1 MKQKIAFI
9 ILTLLCSFYN
19 FSQIVTT
26 QFNTLI
32 QSNHNFGLA
41 NPLWDDVNCNMSYI
55 PTQVTTNGAAF
66 SFNFVNPGGNGF
78 KGYPSGTVGGF
89 KQGSTYYPGNVI
101 TSGLPVQISNLNQNL
116 RLKWKASQLNANDV
130 DDKWWATINVIF
142 DNTAP
147 NLEPIQANRDYDLV
161 IQLKSYEQE
170 DFTDVLSSGNNV
182 YWYYARNN
190 DNSLKTFDLFIDGN
204 LYQWAVRY
212 KFFSYPIGDPNEDK
226 NDKVHIKFIPI
237 NNNNVAPYLDHSLKL
252 FIDTTYDYL
261 QYVNLSPAEAILAQQ
276 KVADPNLWIKS
287 VSAGYEVYTGTF
299 TVKNDYFYTIID
311 NTLPSTPLNLIG
323 SEISGTFQLNWDN
336 ISDLDVDSYKVYR
349 ATNNGPF
356 QLIAQN
362 VYYPTFTD
370 TNFNNVNNYT
380 YYVVSQDRSF
390 NLSLP
395 SNQVFSSAI
404 TPQNMVAMMGTG
416 INLGNI
422 FSAPFEGNWAAPLT
436 EEYVDNVYRLG
447 FKHVRIPIRFDNQ
460 TTPFSSVTYTD
471 GFGNYIGSPSNYFV
485 NTTYLDRIEQIINW
499 CLARNLIAI
508 IDVHGDHWFWESFD
522 SSSSYYVTGNDR
534 LAKIDR
540 FKAIWRDISLRFQ
553 NKPDT
558 VLFEIM
564 NEPYFSMSAT
574 EVIDINT
581 QILSIIRATNPYR
594 NVIVTGG
601 GINSYQAPLQ
611 LSDSFLQSDN
621 HIIIT
626 FHYYQPFSF
635 TSSASANQNDNDWG
649 TNSDINNMEMHFNTV
664 QSWANSKNVAIYL
677 GEFGADNENGFD
689 YSTNAYGTNG
699 GPDVQ
704 SRYLYHYHVAKAAR
718 ERGFALAVWDA
729 GEKAGKSLYLNSTQN
744 WVKDV
749 RNAVLDAS
757 CTNEIFINNAN
768 VNCNYDYSWS
778 VDFGTGAS
786 GRLYNAKQVDYYLNT
801 PTLNVEVQSSNGN
814 FNNVIV
820 SNEIFTT
827 GIVVGQNYNVSCV
840 AKGDSNQEMKI
851 RVKMVVN
858 GSTIFLTSPAYLLT
872 NTFLPFT
879 YNFSIPN
886 NTSSVQVQILCGK
899 HTGNYYFDDFQVVS
913 TLSDEDFDNN
923 DSNFVIYPNPAQ
935 KYFQIANLEDVMNV
949 ELFSIDGKKIPLKNE
964 NNQFFFDALLNGIYI
979 LIIHT
984 NDKIITNKL
993 IIKN

>member
-1 MKQKIAFI
+1 MRKKIAH
-9 ILTLLCSFYN
+9 ILLFFLGFMYSY
-19 FSQIVTT
+19 SQIVTT
-26 QFNTLI
+26 QFNTII

-41 NPLWDDVNCNMSYI
+41 NPLWDDVNCSMSYI
-55 PTQVTTNGAAF
+55 PSQVATNGATF

-116 RLKWKASQLNANDV
+116 RLKWKVSQVNANDV

-147 NLEPIQANRDYDLV
+147 NLEPVQANRDYDLV
-161 IQLKSYEQE
+161 IQLKCYEQE
-170 DFTDVLSSGNNV
+170 NFTDVSSSGNDV

-212 KFFSYPIGDPNEDK
+212 KFFNYPIGDPNEDK

-252 FIDTTYDYL
+252 FINTSYDYL

-287 VSAGYEVYTGTF
+287 VSAGYEVYMGAF
-299 TVKNDYFYTIID
+299 TVKNDYFYTLID
-311 NTLPSTPLNLIG
+311 NIVPATPLNLIG
-323 SEISGTFQLNWDN
+323 SEVGGTFQLNWDN
-336 ISDLDVDSYKVYR
+336 IPDLDVDSYKVYR

-362 VYYPTFTD
+362 IYYPTFTD
-370 TNFNNVNNYT
+370 TNFNNVNNYK

-395 SNQVFSSAI
+395 SNQVFFSSI

-422 FSAPFEGNWAAPLT
+422 LSAPFEGNWAAPLT

-460 TTPFSSVTYTD
+460 TTPFSSVTYTNGSGD
-471 GFGNYIGSPSNYFV
+471 YIGSPSNYTV
-485 NTTYLDRIEQIINW
+485 NATYLDRIEQIIDW
-499 CLARNLIAI
+499 CIARNLIAI

-540 FKAIWRDISLRFQ
+540 FKAIWRDISVRFQ

-564 NEPYFSMSAT
+564 NEPFFSMSAA

-581 QILSIIRATNPYR
+581 QMLTVIRTTNPHR

-601 GINSYQAPLQ
+601 GLNSYQAPLQ
-611 LSDSFLQSDN
+611 LSDAFLQSDN
-621 HIIIT
+621 HLIAT

-635 TSSASANQNDNDWG
+635 TSSASATHTDNDWG
-649 TNSDINNMEMHFNTV
+649 TTTDINNMETHFNAV

-677 GEFGADNENGFD
+677 GEFGADNENGFN
-689 YSTNAYGTNG
+689 YSTNTYGTNG

-704 SRYLYHYHVAKAAR
+704 SRYLYHYHIAKAAR
-718 ERGFALAVWDA
+718 DRGFALSVWDA
-729 GEKAGKSLYLNSTQN
+729 GEEAGKTLYLNSSQN

-749 RNAVLDAS
+749 RNAVLGSS
-757 CTNEIFINNAN
+757 CHNSGFVLNSNIE
-768 VNCNYDYSWS
+768 CNYDYNWLL
-778 VDFGTGAS
+778 DNNDYAIL
-786 GRLYNAKQVDYYLNT
+786 RNAYNTDSFNNSTSLELKIHTINT
-801 PTLNVEVQSSNGN
+801 NEVVLKNSFDTTGN
-814 FNNVIV
+814 F
-820 SNEIFTT
+820 
-827 GIVVGQNYNVSCV
+827 QNMNYRISCYS
-840 AKGDSNQEMKI
+840 KGDNSKKFKFKIKFYDVNNNEAFVESNFK
-851 RVKMVVN
+851 
-858 GSTIFLTSPAYLLT
+858 LLT
-872 NTFLPFT
+872 NSYQQFDYFF
-879 YNFSIPN
+879 YVPN
-886 NTSSVQVQILCGK
+886 GTNKIILEIVCENNIGS
-899 HTGNYYFDDFQVVS
+899 YFFDDFNLES
-913 TLSDEDFDNN
+913 SLATCEFENT
-923 DSNFVIYPNPAQ
+923 NFIIFPNPTNSYFKVTNIDKIKNITLHTSEGKNIDLIQ
-935 KYFQIANLEDVMNV
+935 KEDTFYFKINSSG
-949 ELFSIDGKKIPLKNE
+949 LFIV
-964 NNQFFFDALLNGIYI
+964 
-979 LIIHT
+979 
-984 NDKIITNKL
+984 KIITSDLKIINQKI
-993 IIKN
+993 IIKNE

>member
-1 MKQKIAFI
+1 MKKILF
-9 ILTLLCSFYN
+9 FYLFTFN
-19 FSQIVTT
+19 ISLSQIEVI
-26 QFNTLI
+26 QFNTMI
-32 QSNHNFGLA
+32 QSNHNFGLS
-41 NPLWDDVNCNMSYI
+41 NPLWDVLNCNMFYTPSEVI
-55 PTQVTTNGAAF
+55 SKGGAF

-78 KGYPSGTVGGF
+78 KGYPSGVIGGF
-89 KQGSTYYPGNVI
+89 KQGGVYYPGNVL
-101 TSGLPVQISNLNQNL
+101 TSGFPVQISNLNPNL
-116 RLKWKASQLNANDV
+116 RLKWKISQQNANDI

-147 NLEPIQANRDYDLV
+147 NLEPVQANRDYDLV

-170 DFTDVLSSGNNV
+170 NFTDVSRSGNDV

-212 KFFSYPIGDPNEDK
+212 KFFNYPVGDPNEDK

-252 FIDTTYDYL
+252 FINTTYDYL

-287 VSAGYEVYTGTF
+287 VSAGYEVYTGAF
-299 TVKNDYFYTIID
+299 TVKNDYFYSLID
-311 NTLPSTPLNLIG
+311 NVVPTTPLNLIG
-323 SEISGTFQLNWDN
+323 SEVGGTFQLNWDN
-336 ISDLDVDSYKVYR
+336 IPDLDGDSYKVYR

-362 VYYPTFTD
+362 IYYPNFTD
-370 TNFNNVNNYT
+370 TNFNNVNSYT

-395 SNQVFSSAI
+395 SNQVFYRSI
-404 TPQNMVAMMGTG
+404 TPHNMVSMMGTG

-422 FSAPFEGNWAAPLT
+422 LSAPFEGNWAAPLT

-471 GFGNYIGSPSNYFV
+471 SFGNYIGSPSNYSV
-485 NTTYLDRIEQIINW
+485 NTVYLDRIEQIIDW
-499 CLARNLIAI
+499 CLARNLIVI

-522 SSSSYYVTGNDR
+522 NTSSYYATGNDR
-534 LAKIDR
+534 LARIDR
-540 FKAIWRDISLRFQ
+540 FKAIWRDISVRFQ

-574 EVIDINT
+574 QVIDINT
-581 QILSIIRATNPYR
+581 QMLTVIRATNPYR

-601 GINSYQAPLQ
+601 GLNSYQAPFQ

-621 HIIIT
+621 HLIPT
-626 FHYYQPFSF
+626 FHYYQPFNF
-635 TSSASANQNDNDWG
+635 TSSASSTYTDNDWG
-649 TNSDINNMEMHFNTV
+649 TTIDINNMEAHFNAV

-677 GEFGADNENGFD
+677 GEFGADNENGFN
-689 YSTNAYGTNG
+689 YSTNSYGTNG

-718 ERGFALAVWDA
+718 DRGFALSVWDA
-729 GEKAGKSLYLNSTQN
+729 GEEAGKTLYLNSSQN

-749 RNAVLDAS
+749 RNAVLGS
-757 CTNEIFINNAN
+757 VCQVSEFISNSNIE
-768 VNCNYDYSWS
+768 CNYDYNWTSQYN
-778 VDFGTGAS
+778 TGCL
-786 GRLYNAKQVDYYLNT
+786 GKLYNSTITESYERSISLH
-801 PTLNVEVQSSNGN
+801 QSVFTTNGS
-814 FNNVIV
+814 FDGVIV
-820 SNEIFTT
+820 KNDSFEASPYAGNNYKIF
-827 GIVVGQNYNVSCV
+827 CK
-840 AKGDSNQEMKI
+840 AKGNNNQKFKI
-851 RVKMVVN
+851 RIKITVN
-858 GSTIFLTSPAYLLT
+858 GTSSFLTSPELTLT
-872 NTFLPFT
+872 NQYSQFE
-879 YNFSIPN
+879 YSFSIPLN
-886 NTSSVQVQILCGK
+886 CSTVSLELLCGK
-899 HTGNYYFDDFQVVS
+899 FSGDYFFDDFSIVS
-913 TLSDEDFDNN
+913 ALSNPINEDVEPKLFPIPSSSLIYVSNSDHLNFQGVYNQLGQKMNLIYENGVLNVNQLHEGIYFILFKN
-923 DSNFVIYPNPAQ
+923 DSLKLI
-935 KYFQIANLEDVMNV
+935 
-949 ELFSIDGKKIPLKNE
+949 SKKI
-964 NNQFFFDALLNGIYI
+964 IV
-979 LIIHT
+979 
-984 NDKIITNKL
+984 
-993 IIKN
+993 IK